1 MASKSSASTLQVS
14 ELCKVTPAADSP
26 GSATQFTLPLTYLDT
41 TWFRFPPVELVYFYK
56 PTASPIPPHSF
67 YSLLLPKLKR
77 SLSLTLAQFLP
88 LAGQL
93 RWPPQSPTPVVIY
106 TPGDA
111 VSLTIAESTADLDRL
126 AGDAPREA
134 AESRPYVPQLEVSET
149 TASVIS
155 LQITYFRNRGFS
167 VAITLNHAVID
178 GKTTAMFLKAW
189 ASICK
194 HGENHRLPK
203 ELTPSFNRTAVEDPS
218 DLATAYLNRWDEVLT
233 RQSITYNPRSLN
245 VFQKVS
251 PPPPDLLRATFQL
264 SPNSIGRLREK
275 ILSHRTNSDERLH
288 LSSFVVTCAL
298 VAVCLVKAR
307 GGRRDRDVYLVWSV
321 DCRAR
326 LDLAAIPSNY
336 FGNCLGVDYLV
347 AEAGSLMGEDG
358 IAVAAEKI
366 SELVRG
372 VATAV
377 GEVNS
382 EAAVEKM
389 GRLRSVGPEVQK
401 FGVAGSH
408 KLGFYQ
414 IDFGLGKPVKM
425 ETTSLDKTRGIS
437 VAESGDGSGG
447 IEVGVVLV
455 GHEMEAFESF
465 FVQALKD
472 VGGGHRCSRL

>member
-1 MASKSSASTLQVS
+1 
-14 ELCKVTPAADSP
+14 
-26 GSATQFTLPLTYLDT
+26 
-41 TWFRFPPVELVYFYK
+41 
-56 PTASPIPPHSF
+56 
-67 YSLLLPKLKR
+67 
-77 SLSLTLAQFLP
+77 
-88 LAGQL
+88 
-93 RWPPQSPTPVVIY
+93 
-106 TPGDA
+106 
-111 VSLTIAESTADLDRL
+111 
-126 AGDAPREA
+126 
-134 AESRPYVPQLEVSET
+134 
-149 TASVIS
+149 
-155 LQITYFRNRGFS
+155 
-167 VAITLNHAVID
+167 
-178 GKTTAMFLKAW
+178 
-189 ASICK
+189 
-194 HGENHRLPK
+194 
-203 ELTPSFNRTAVEDPS
+203 
-218 DLATAYLNRWDEVLT
+218 
-233 RQSITYNPRSLN
+233 
-245 VFQKVS
+245 
-251 PPPPDLLRATFQL
+251 
-264 SPNSIGRLREK
+264 
-275 ILSHRTNSDERLH
+275 
-288 LSSFVVTCAL
+288 
-298 VAVCLVKAR
+298 
-307 GGRRDRDVYLVWSV
+307 
-321 DCRAR
+321 
-326 LDLAAIPSNY
+326 
-336 FGNCLGVDYLV
+336 
-347 AEAGSLMGEDG
+347 MGEDG